1 MTMNAFAAGIEA
13 ALHDGLSK
21 PAPGSLEQHAE
32 FHRKAAS
39 EYEVRKATARREGK
53 AATAAFRAERKEL
66 RDRFNADLAAIDER
80 EAVSKAELAERTA
93 TAECL
98 ADVSRTAAKK
108 IEACL

>member
-13 ALHDGLSK
+13 ALNEGLNK
-21 PAPGSLEQHAE
+21 AGGSLEDHAA
-32 FHRKAAS
+32 FHHKAAGVH
-39 EYEVRKATARREGK
+39 EVRKATARREGK
-53 AATAAFRAERKEL
+53 AAAAAFRAERKEL

-80 EAVSKAELAERTA
+80 EAVSKADIAERIA

-98 ADVSRTAAKK
+98 ADVSRTAARK

>member
-1 MTMNAFAAGIEA
+1 MNAFTAGIEA
-13 ALHDGLSK
+13 ALHEGLNK
-21 PAPGSLEQHAE
+21 PAPGSLEDHAS
-32 FHRKAAS
+32 FHHKAAI
-39 EYEVRKATARREGK
+39 EYEVRKANARREGK
-53 AATAAFRAERKEL
+53 TASAAFRAERKEL

-80 EAVSKAELAERTA
+80 ETLSKADIAERIA